1 MKIGAYSRCGTGDF
15 GAQRSENSTNERD
28 RMEDTHKLLPF
39 LISSSNPSE
48 DIEGSEKES
57 LLRMRQLKIAAPL
70 KERDPCV
77 PSARVERVSGFIIL
91 TPQRKPFKNFP
102 PKRVK
107 LCKNT
112 WGPVAPSQ
120 PSVMKPGINRPPA
133 TSFYS
138 RTPVVVSNLIVSQ
151 IFGSS
156 GSGIPSLYPPP
167 SNCALSASKLE
178 AALQS
183 RSPGEPVVHPFR
195 MAPYRDSWRQVLNNP
210 QFTQFRHSPG

>member
-1 MKIGAYSRCGTGDF
+1 
-15 GAQRSENSTNERD
+15 
-28 RMEDTHKLLPF
+28 
-39 LISSSNPSE
+39 
-48 DIEGSEKES
+48 
-57 LLRMRQLKIAAPL
+57 MRQLKIAAPL

-156 GSGIPSLYPPP
+156 GSGIPSLYPPLRTAP
-167 SNCALSASKLE
+167 SPPLNWRLHSN
-178 AALQS
+178 
-183 RSPGEPVVHPFR
+183 PGHQMNRWSIRFAWPPIVTAGAEC
-195 MAPYRDSWRQVLNNP
+195 
-210 QFTQFRHSPG
+210 